1 MAQDVFIITTIQQYL
16 YSFMSLKCS
25 RDCKVSKQ
33 RGRLLFIVYFLNI
46 LYYEHTM
53 NLKNIEKKFCFITQ
67 SELARPASQAAHP
80 GSIYPYMRLLVII
93 GPSNFR

>member
-46 LYYEHTM
+46 LYYEHIM
-53 NLKNIEKKFCFITQ
+53 NCKNSEKNYDSSPKVNW
-67 SELARPASQAAHP
+67 PASLAAHP
-80 GSIYPYMRLLVII
+80 GSIYPYMRFLVII
-93 GPSNFR
+93 GPSNLR